1 MQTYQADFHIHSC
14 LSPCGSLESSPA
26 AIVQAA
32 VERGLDIIAI
42 ADHNT
47 LRHAPLAVK
56 IAEGKGVKVIYA
68 TEVNT
73 KEEVHALALFGSAMA
88 ANNFQAFVEENLNQV
103 LNDADLFGDQ
113 PILDEEEMIVEFYP
127 WLLIA
132 SLKSDIYETM
142 NEVHRLD
149 GLFIPAHIEKPAN
162 SIFSQLG
169 IFPSDLNCDAVE
181 LFRPEN
187 KENIYT
193 SMLIDAG
200 MPYLANSDAHY
211 LNDIGKRRSQL
222 LMEHRSWEEIK
233 MAVRGQNGRKVLW
246 S

>member
-1 MQTYQADFHIHSC
+1 MQAYQADFHIHSC

-26 AIVQAA
+26 AIVQTA

-56 IAEGKGVKVIYA
+56 LARGNGLKIVYG

-73 KEEVHALALFGSAMA
+73 KEEVHALALFGTEQA
-88 ANNFQAFVEENLNQV
+88 AIEFQLFIEKNLNQV

-132 SLKSDIYETM
+132 SLKTDIYETM
-142 NEVHRLD
+142 SEVHRLD

-169 IFPSDLNCDAVE
+169 IFPSDLTCDAVE

-187 KENIYT
+187 KENIYA
-193 SMLIDAG
+193 SMLIEDQ
-200 MPYLANSDAHY
+200 MPYLASSDAHY
-211 LNDIGKRRSQL
+211 LEDIGKRRSTL
-222 LMEHRSWEEIK
+222 IMEHRSWEEIK